1 MSTYTE
7 AVGMASAS
15 IIKGVSYRAIHVP
28 TDETETPLQVVCF
41 FDQSKNTTISGGTA
55 LINNGFGG
63 ALETLRGKDYFH
75 GYAGELLVLD
85 GGKTSIQAEKV
96 LLVGLGDPDHY
107 DATVMHR
114 VARAIIFQ
122 AKALNVKSLCFAPS
136 ILDAGVT
143 TVKENVLEISLRG
156 FVETLDVLHDMKNCG
171 LIASVPLE
179 EIICLAGSAHID
191 GAIETVK
198 RVAESFKD
206 K

>member
-7 AVGMASAS
+7 AVGIAPTS
-15 IIKGVSYRAIHVP
+15 IIKGVRYLAIHVP

-41 FDQSKNTTISGGTA
+41 FDQCKNKKISGGTE

-63 ALETLRGKDYFH
+63 ALESLREKDYFH

-85 GGKTSIQAEKV
+85 GGKASIRAEKI
-96 LLVGLGDPDHY
+96 LLVGLGDPSYY
-107 DATVMHR
+107 DATVMRR

-136 ILDAGVT
+136 ILDAGVI
-143 TVKENVLEISLRG
+143 TVKENVLEIFLRG
-156 FVETLDVLHDMKNCG
+156 FVESLDVLHDMKNCG
-171 LIASVPLE
+171 LIVSLPLE
-179 EIICLAGSAHID
+179 EIICLAGSTHID
-191 GAIETVK
+191 EAIETVK
-198 RVAESFKD
+198 RVAESFKN